1 MHCCKYNEI
10 MNIIRAD
17 FDWFSLLAIL
27 GAGIIGMVK
36 ARSNKT
42 RRPQTTSPQRD
53 YEYHEENEEEYT
65 HEQETASSVFSMF
78 GMDITPEKNAEELT
92 IPSLFEAE
100 TESISTEAENEDFDI
115 RQAIISN
122 EILNRP
128 QY

>member
-1 MHCCKYNEI
+1 